1 MQVICDLIGLSFYYP
16 LVLISYAK
24 ALIFMA
30 IVIALVYDKR
40 EYFEKILEWVELL
53 DPVRL
58 HYESR
63 NFFSIGKYAISHRYI
78 YKTKTI

>member
-1 MQVICDLIGLSFYYP
+1 
-16 LVLISYAK
+16 
-24 ALIFMA
+24 MA